1 MGRLRILFKMAWRNL
16 FSYKGKN
23 AIGKIRDR
31 LGATNPEKAEDGSI
45 RRIHGSDIMHN
56 AAHASD
62 SRESAER
69 ERRIVGLWEDAAPC
83 DVKQI
88 IDGYLAVL

>member
-1 MGRLRILFKMAWRNL
+1 
-16 FSYKGKN
+16 
-23 AIGKIRDR
+23 
-31 LGATNPEKAEDGSI
+31 
-45 RRIHGSDIMHN
+45 MHN

-69 ERRIVGLWEDAAPC
+69 ERRIIGLWEDTVPC

-88 IDGYLAVL
+88 IDEYLASL